1 MDRIFY
7 AGDSILTGSAIA
19 RALLE
24 YAEALAKADTSA
36 TVEIPTRLDDGRI
49 GRSTFLVGPASQLVS
64 DAEPSPWDEIVD
76 EQLTAYFREQTQRL
90 RFSAPGGKASSTEST
105 ASDDGG
111 PSSDDGGDAWVADL

>member
-7 AGDSILTGSAIA
+7 AGDSILTGTAIA

-36 TVEIPTRLDDGRI
+36 TVEIPTRLGDGGV

-64 DAEPSPWDEIVD
+64 DTEPSGFDEIED
-76 EQLTAYFREQTQRL
+76 EQLIARFRAETERL
-90 RFSAPGGKASSTEST
+90 RFGSPGGKASS
-105 ASDDGG
+105 SDDGEVDDD
-111 PSSDDGGDAWVADL
+111 PSAWSDEL